1 MTRLERPGVLGR
13 GRQTVGGQQCLQGFQ
28 ESRVKLG
35 GYAGIIASPPLLRA
49 RFVGIVAAMTATTLA
64 PATRYQ
70 IAAWLMTASGLL
82 LILYLRLLP
91 ALLAGLLVVQLVHLL
106 APRFV
111 IGKLGHTWS
120 KVLVVSLITLIVL
133 GALGGVTAGAI
144 LYLRT
149 EGGLA
154 GLLTKMAEVIE
165 NSRELLPPWAGEWLP
180 QGDESVIRAGLVEWL
195 RVHAQDLRKLGGDAG
210 RVLLLILVG
219 FIIGSFVALREAS
232 PHQMMAPLA
241 QALCERVHR
250 LAEAFRRVVFA
261 QVRIS
266 ALNALLT
273 WAYLVLVLPAF
284 GVELPFV
291 KTMVLVT
298 FVVGLLPVL
307 GNLISNTIIVI
318 ISLSH
323 SLYVAAGSLV
333 FLVVIHKLEY
343 FVNARIIGGQIKARA
358 WELLIAMLAME
369 AAFGVPGVIAAPF
382 FYAYIKKELSDRE
395 LI

>member
-1 MTRLERPGVLGR
+1 MTSI
-13 GRQTVGGQQCLQGFQ
+13 Q
-28 ESRVKLG
+28 
-35 GYAGIIASPPLLRA
+35 
-49 RFVGIVAAMTATTLA
+49 

-70 IAAWLMTASGLL
+70 IAAWLMMAAGLL
-82 LILYLRLLP
+82 LTLYLRVLP

-111 IGKLGHTWS
+111 IGRLGHTWS

-133 GALGGVTAGAI
+133 GALGGVTASAI

-149 EGGLA
+149 EGGLT

-195 RVHAQDLRKLGGDAG
+195 RDHAQDLRKLGGDAG
-210 RVLLLILVG
+210 RVLLLILLG
-219 FIIGSFVALREAS
+219 FIIGSFVALREAA
-232 PHQMMAPLA
+232 PHQTMAPLA
-241 QALCERVHR
+241 QALCERVCR
-250 LAEAFRRVVFA
+250 LAEAFHRVVFA

-273 WAYLVLVLPAF
+273 WIYLALILPAF

-307 GNLISNTIIVI
+307 GNLISNSIIVV

-323 SLYVAAGSLV
+323 SLYVAVGSLA
-333 FLVVIHKLEY
+333 FLVIIHKLEY

-358 WELLIAMLAME
+358 WELLIVMLAME
-369 AAFGVPGVIAAPF
+369 AAFGVPGVIAAPV
-382 FYAYIKKELSDRE
+382 FYAYLKKELSDRE

>member
-1 MTRLERPGVLGR
+1 MTEN
-13 GRQTVGGQQCLQGFQ
+13 
-28 ESRVKLG
+28 
-35 GYAGIIASPPLLRA
+35 
-49 RFVGIVAAMTATTLA
+49 LA

-70 IAAWLMTASGLL
+70 IAAWLMMAAGLL
-82 LILYLRLLP
+82 TILHLRLLP

-111 IGKLGHTWS
+111 IGKLSHTWS
-120 KVLVVSLITLIVL
+120 KVLVVSLITLVVL

-149 EGGLA
+149 EGGLT

-195 RVHAQDLRKLGGDAG
+195 RDHAQDLRRLGGDAG
-210 RVLLLILVG
+210 RALLLILIG
-219 FIIGSFVALREAS
+219 FIIGSFIALREAT
-232 PHQMMAPLA
+232 PHLTLAPLA
-241 QALCERVHR
+241 QALCERAHR

-273 WAYLVLVLPAF
+273 WIYLGVILPLF

-323 SLYVAAGSLV
+323 SLYAAAGSLV
-333 FLVVIHKLEY
+333 FLVIIHKLEY

-358 WELLIAMLAME
+358 WELLIVMLAME
-369 AAFGVPGVIAAPF
+369 AAFGVPGVIAAPV
-382 FYAYIKKELSDRE
+382 FYAYIKKELSDRK

>member
-1 MTRLERPGVLGR
+1 MKRSNPLP
-13 GRQTVGGQQCLQGFQ
+13 QAGFI
-28 ESRVKLG
+28 G
-35 GYAGIIASPPLLRA
+35 N
-49 RFVGIVAAMTATTLA
+49 VAAMTDMLA
-64 PATRYQ
+64 PPTRYQ
-70 IAAWLMTASGLL
+70 IAAWLMMAAGLL
-82 LILYLRLLP
+82 LILHLRLLS
-91 ALLAGLLVVQLVHLL
+91 ALLAGLLVVQMVHLL

-111 IGKLGHTWS
+111 IGKLSHTWS
-120 KVLVVSLITLIVL
+120 KVLVISLITLIVL
-133 GALGGVTAGAI
+133 GALGGMTAGAI

-149 EGGLA
+149 EGGLT

-195 RVHAQDLRKLGGDAG
+195 RTHAQDLRKLGGDAG
-210 RVLLLILVG
+210 RVLLLILIG
-219 FIIGSFVALREAS
+219 FIIGSFIALREATPNQS
-232 PHQMMAPLA
+232 LGPLA
-241 QALCERVHR
+241 QALCERANR
-250 LAEAFRRVVFA
+250 LGEAFRRVVFA

-273 WAYLVLVLPAF
+273 WIYLALILPTF
-284 GVELPFV
+284 GVQLPFV

-307 GNLISNTIIVI
+307 GNLISNTVIVI

-323 SLYVAAGSLV
+323 SLYVAAGSLA
-333 FLVVIHKLEY
+333 FLIVIHKLEY

-369 AAFGVPGVIAAPF
+369 AAFGVPGVIAAPV
-382 FYAYIKKELSDRE
+382 FYAYIKKELSDRN

>member
-1 MTRLERPGVLGR
+1 MKRSNPLP
-13 GRQTVGGQQCLQGFQ
+13 QAGFI
-28 ESRVKLG
+28 G
-35 GYAGIIASPPLLRA
+35 N
-49 RFVGIVAAMTATTLA
+49 VAAMTEMLA
-64 PATRYQ
+64 PPTRYQ
-70 IAAWLMTASGLL
+70 IAAWLMMAAGLL
-82 LILYLRLLP
+82 LVLHLRLLS

-111 IGKLGHTWS
+111 IGKLSHTWS
-120 KVLVVSLITLIVL
+120 KVLVISLITLIVL
-133 GALGGVTAGAI
+133 GALGGMTAGAI

-149 EGGLA
+149 EGGLT

-195 RVHAQDLRKLGGDAG
+195 RTHAQDLRKLGGDAG
-210 RVLLLILVG
+210 RVLLLILIG
-219 FIIGSFVALREAS
+219 FIIGSFIALREATS
-232 PHQMMAPLA
+232 NHNLAPLA
-241 QALCERVHR
+241 QALCERANR
-250 LAEAFRRVVFA
+250 LGEAFRRVVFA

-273 WAYLVLVLPAF
+273 WIYLALILPAF
-284 GVELPFV
+284 GVQLPFV

-307 GNLISNTIIVI
+307 GNLISNTVIVI

-323 SLYVAAGSLV
+323 SLYVAAGSLA
-333 FLVVIHKLEY
+333 FLIVIHKLEY

-369 AAFGVPGVIAAPF
+369 AAFGVPGVIAAPV
-382 FYAYIKKELSDRE
+382 FYAYIKKELSDRN

>member
-1 MTRLERPGVLGR
+1 MT
-13 GRQTVGGQQCLQGFQ
+13 
-28 ESRVKLG
+28 ESL
-35 GYAGIIASPPLLRA
+35 
-49 RFVGIVAAMTATTLA
+49 TQ
-64 PATRYQ
+64 ATRYQ
-70 IAAWLMTASGLL
+70 IAAWLLMAAGLL
-82 LILYLRLLP
+82 LVMLLRLLP

-111 IGKLGHTWS
+111 IGKLSHTWS

-149 EGGLA
+149 EGGLT

-195 RVHAQDLRKLGGDAG
+195 RAHAQDLRKLGGDAG
-210 RVLLLILVG
+210 RALLLILIG
-219 FIIGSFVALREAS
+219 FIIGSFIALREAT
-232 PHQMMAPLA
+232 PHLTLAPLA
-241 QALCERVHR
+241 QAMCERIHR

-273 WAYLVLVLPAF
+273 WIYLGVILPGF

-307 GNLISNTIIVI
+307 GNLVSNTVIVI

-323 SLYVAAGSLV
+323 SLYVAAGSLA
-333 FLVVIHKLEY
+333 FLIIIHKLEY

-358 WELLIAMLAME
+358 WELLVVMLAME
-369 AAFGVPGVIAAPF
+369 AAFGVPGVIAAPV
-382 FYAYIKKELSDRE
+382 FYAYIKKELSDRN

>member
-1 MTRLERPGVLGR
+1 MNDAVT
-13 GRQTVGGQQCLQGFQ
+13 
-28 ESRVKLG
+28 
-35 GYAGIIASPPLLRA
+35 PP
-49 RFVGIVAAMTATTLA
+49 
-64 PATRYQ
+64 TRYE
-70 IAAWLMTASGLL
+70 IAAWMMMAAGLL
-82 LILYLRLLP
+82 AVLYLRLLP

-111 IGKLGHTWS
+111 IGKLSHTWS
-120 KVLVVSLITLIVL
+120 KVLVVSLITLVVL
-133 GALGGVTAGAI
+133 GMLGGMTAGAI

-149 EGGLA
+149 EGGLT

-195 RVHAQDLRKLGGDAG
+195 RDHAQDLRKLGGDAG
-210 RVLLLILVG
+210 RVLLLILLG
-219 FIIGSFVALREAS
+219 FIVGSFVALREAT
-232 PHQMMAPLA
+232 PQHVMVPLA

-273 WAYLVLVLPAF
+273 WIYLVLILPAF

-307 GNLISNTIIVI
+307 GNLISNSIIVI

-323 SLYVAAGSLV
+323 SLYVAAGSLA
-333 FLVVIHKLEY
+333 FLVIIHKLEY

-358 WELLIAMLAME
+358 WELLIVMLAME
-369 AAFGVPGVIAAPF
+369 AAFGVPGVIAAPV
-382 FYAYIKKELSDRE
+382 FYAYIKKELSDRN

>member
-1 MTRLERPGVLGR
+1 MTSI
-13 GRQTVGGQQCLQGFQ
+13 Q
-28 ESRVKLG
+28 
-35 GYAGIIASPPLLRA
+35 
-49 RFVGIVAAMTATTLA
+49 

-70 IAAWLMTASGLL
+70 IAAWLMMAAALPL
-82 LILYLRLLP
+82 VLYLRLLP

-111 IGKLGHTWS
+111 IGRLDHTWS

-149 EGGLA
+149 EGGLT

-195 RVHAQDLRKLGGDAG
+195 RVHAQDLRKLGGNAG
-210 RVLLLILVG
+210 RVLLLILLG
-219 FIIGSFVALREAS
+219 FIIGSFVALREAA
-232 PHQMMAPLA
+232 PHRTMAPLA
-241 QALCERVHR
+241 QALCERVR
-250 LAEAFRRVVFA
+250 RFAEAFHRVVFA

-273 WAYLVLVLPAF
+273 WIYLALILPAF

-307 GNLISNTIIVI
+307 GNLISNSIIVV

-323 SLYVAAGSLV
+323 SLYVAAGSLA
-333 FLVVIHKLEY
+333 FLVIIHKLEY

-358 WELLIAMLAME
+358 WELLIVMLAME
-369 AAFGVPGVIAAPF
+369 AAFGVPGVIAAPV
-382 FYAYIKKELSDRE
+382 FYAYLKKELSDRE

>member
-1 MTRLERPGVLGR
+1 LLQTGFLGN
-13 GRQTVGGQQCLQGFQ
+13 
-28 ESRVKLG
+28 
-35 GYAGIIASPPLLRA
+35 
-49 RFVGIVAAMTATTLA
+49 VAAMTETLA
-64 PATRYQ
+64 PVTRHQ
-70 IAAWLMTASGLL
+70 IAAWLMMAVGLL
-82 LILYLRLLP
+82 AVLYLRLLP

-106 APRFV
+106 APRIV
-111 IGKLGHTWS
+111 LGKLSHTWS
-120 KVLVVSLITLIVL
+120 KVLVVSLITLVVL
-133 GALGGVTAGAI
+133 GALGGMTAGAI

-149 EGGLA
+149 EGGLT

-165 NSRELLPPWAGEWLP
+165 NSRELLPDWAAEYMP

-195 RVHAQDLRKLGGDAG
+195 RTHAQDLRKLGGDAG
-210 RVLLLILVG
+210 RVLLLVLIG

-232 PHQMMAPLA
+232 PHQVLAPLA
-241 QALCERVHR
+241 QALSERVHR

-273 WAYLVLVLPAF
+273 AIYLGMILPAF

-298 FVVGLLPVL
+298 FLVGLLPVL
-307 GNLISNTIIVI
+307 GNLISNTVIVI

-323 SLYVAAGSLV
+323 SLYVAAGSLA
-333 FLVVIHKLEY
+333 FLVIIHKLEY

-358 WELLIAMLAME
+358 WELLIVMLMME
-369 AAFGVPGVIAAPF
+369 AAFGVPGVIAAPIL
-382 FYAYIKKELSDRE
+382 YAYVKKELSDRN